1 MIYMIFNDKV
11 SPGDGIAMKR
21 LHVFIG
27 GRVQGVFFRART
39 RDTARRLG
47 LSGWVRNLSDGR
59 VEALFE
65 GEEEQLR
72 SALAWCRTG
81 PPRSRP
87 EAVDARWVDGT
98 GEFSDFEIRY

>member
-1 MIYMIFNDKV
+1 M
-11 SPGDGIAMKR
+11 
-21 LHVFIG
+21 
-27 GRVQGVFFRART
+27 QGVFFRART
-39 RDTARRLG
+39 RETAQQLG
-47 LSGWVRNLSDGR
+47 LTGWVRNLSDGR

-65 GEEEQLR
+65 GEEEPLQ

-87 EAVDARWVDGT
+87 EGVDARWEDGT